1 MLKDSDI
8 KGENPVEVL
17 RENSKFMQISV
28 PSVMKKKT
36 ANYGFINVHTGCLI
50 APTIETPTMFSNHY
64 VYTGRVAVLWSHV
77 HGDGYEFEF
86 SQADTIEFLKK
97 INI

>member
-8 KGENPVEVL
+8 RGENPVDVL
-17 RENSKFMQISV
+17 KENSNFMQISV
-28 PSVMKKKT
+28 PSVMGKKT

-77 HGDGYEFEF
+77 QRDGYAFEF
-86 SQADTIEFLKK
+86 SQADTVEFLKK